1 MGRQTHA
8 RKLVQRGK
16 LRAEFNNIL
25 TGNDH
30 MNATIKNSA
39 DLAALACR
47 PLRGAE
53 HLLPRADTDRFLGL
67 LPGWTLSDDG
77 LVIAREF
84 RFKQYFQTM
93 AFVNAI
99 AWIAHREDHH
109 PDLEVGY
116 SRCLVALST
125 HDVGGLSM
133 NDFIVAAQIEALG
146 ILA

>member
-1 MGRQTHA
+1 
-8 RKLVQRGK
+8 
-16 LRAEFNNIL
+16 
-25 TGNDH
+25 
-30 MNATIKNSA
+30 MNATILTST

-53 HLLPRADTDRFLGL
+53 HLLPRADTERLLGL
-67 LPGWTLSDDG
+67 LSGWRLSEDG
-77 LVIAREF
+77 QVISREY

-93 AFVNAI
+93 AFVNAV

-116 SRCLVALST
+116 SRCVVALST
-125 HDVGGLSM
+125 HDVGGLSL

-146 ILA
+146 GLA